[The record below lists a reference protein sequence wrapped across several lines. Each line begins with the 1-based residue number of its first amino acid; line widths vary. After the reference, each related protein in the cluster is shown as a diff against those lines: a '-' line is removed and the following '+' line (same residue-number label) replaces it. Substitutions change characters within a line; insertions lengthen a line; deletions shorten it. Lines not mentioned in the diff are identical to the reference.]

1 MAKLAFVNGKK
12 TSFEG
17 RCEVEI
23 RSLSMEE
30 LESQTYELLPERQE
44 MLLADLAGN
53 ANVAININVGLVNV
67 DNNQMAIAGAFNQA

>member
-1 MAKLAFVNGKK
+1 
-12 TSFEG
+12 
-17 RCEVEI
+17 
-23 RSLSMEE
+23 MEE